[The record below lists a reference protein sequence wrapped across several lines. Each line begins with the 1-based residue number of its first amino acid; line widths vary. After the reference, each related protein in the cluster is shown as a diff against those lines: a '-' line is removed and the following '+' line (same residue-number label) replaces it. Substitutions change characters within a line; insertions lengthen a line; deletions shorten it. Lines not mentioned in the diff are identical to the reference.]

1 MTISLAGEW
10 ERQSRVNLVR
20 LRRRHVII
28 PARKLL
34 PPTLFVIKLMLFTV
48 VAAPNQRH
56 TPHRWFNRGPRSSH
70 IQNRPS
76 APLSHR
82 HRARQARTP

>member
-20 LRRRHVII
+20 LRHHRVII

-34 PPTLFVIKLMLFTV
+34 PLMLFVIKLMLFTA
-48 VAAPNQRH
+48 VAAPS
-56 TPHRWFNRGPRSSH
+56 PHHIPRQWFS
-70 IQNRPS
+70 
-76 APLSHR
+76 
-82 HRARQARTP
+82 RAL

>member
-10 ERQSRVNLVR
+10 GRQSRVNLVR
-20 LRRRHVII
+20 LRHHLVII

-34 PPTLFVIKLMLFTV
+34 PPMLFVIKSMLFTA

-56 TPHRWFNRGPRSSH
+56 TPHRWFNR
-70 IQNRPS
+70 
-76 APLSHR
+76 AL
-82 HRARQARTP
+82 